1 MTMSFVNKTVLIS
14 GASRGLGA
22 ATALAFAQHG
32 ATVIINYKS
41 NHTAAQQTVERCE
54 AAGGQAWAIAADVQ
68 SEQDVNTMCRDII
81 DETGHIDILVN
92 NAFAPYRFNP
102 DTRPRFM
109 DLKWEQ
115 CETQFHGAIK
125 STWLLSQA
133 CLPSMQKK
141 GVGSIIN
148 IGSDLSEEAIVP
160 YVDYATAKAAL
171 QGLTRQM
178 AADLGPFGI
187 RVNCIAPGL
196 IWPTDSSRDTR
207 ATHRDRIIAQTPLRR
222 IANVDDV
229 TGPIL
234 FLASEHSRFMTGQTL
249 IVDGGL
255 VMR

>member
-1 MTMSFVNKTVLIS
+1 MTISFANKTVLIS

-22 ATALAFAQHG
+22 ATAIAFAEHG
-32 ATVIINYKS
+32 ATVLINYKN
-41 NHTAAQQTVERCE
+41 NHEAAQRTVEHCE
-54 AAGGQAWAIAADVQ
+54 AVGGQAWAIAADVQ
-68 SEQDVNTMCRDII
+68 CEQAIKAMCQDII
-81 DETGHIDILVN
+81 NETGGIDILVN
-92 NAFAPYRFNP
+92 NAFAPYTFNP
-102 DTRPRFM
+102 DTRQRFM

-115 CETQFHGAIK
+115 CETQLHGAIK

-141 GVGSIIN
+141 GTGSIIN

-171 QGLTRQM
+171 QGLTKQM

-196 IWPTDSSRDTR
+196 IWPTDSSRHTR
-207 ATHRDRIIAQTPLRR
+207 AAHRDHIIAQTPLRR

-234 FLASEHSRFMTGQTL
+234 FLASDYSRFITGQTL